1 MKKGIVMTG
10 LTRRQDAFG
19 WEIHDY
25 FRGRPTQEIAE
36 RDDGYIAV
44 SGGTAGYFAELAG
57 WPKHEKEAI
66 ALARGRVLDVG
77 CGAGRVALHLQ
88 SRGLDVTGID
98 TSPLALKVCRARGI
112 RKVKLLPF
120 NRISPKLG
128 RFDTVVMYGNNFGLF
143 GSFAQARR
151 LLRRLH
157 GMTTPNARILGST
170 LDPYATTEPRHLA
183 YHRRNRARGRMG
195 GQVRIRIRYKDCA
208 TPWFDYLLVSKKE
221 LAAILA
227 GTGWRV
233 TRCFDTRGGRYVG
246 VIEKTKEP
254 EHGHRNS

>member
-1 MKKGIVMTG
+1 MTG
-10 LTRRQDAFG
+10 LTRQQDAFG
-19 WEIHDY
+19 WEIHDH

-36 RDDGYIAV
+36 RDDGYIAM
-44 SGGTAGYFAELAG
+44 SGGAGSYFAKHAD
-57 WPKHEKEAI
+57 WPTHEKAAI

-98 TSPLALKVCRARGI
+98 TSPLALKVCKARGV

-128 RFDTVVMYGNNFGLF
+128 EFDTVVMYGNNFGLF
-143 GSFAQARR
+143 GSFTQARR

-157 GMTTPNARILGST
+157 GMTTPKAVILGSV
-170 LDPYATTEPRHLA
+170 LDPYQTSDPKHLA

-195 GQVRIRIRYKDCA
+195 GQIRLRIRYMDYA
-208 TPWFDYLLVSKKE
+208 TPWFDYLFVSKKE
-221 LAAILA
+221 LAEILD
-227 GTGWRV
+227 GTGWQA
-233 TRCFDTRGGRYVG
+233 TRCFDTRGGRYVA
-246 VIEKTKEP
+246 VIEKSKGT
-254 EHGHRNS
+254 